1 MNNFEEVQLKVSE
14 AAKFLAP
21 LPPIY
26 RFVASNP
33 LEGLVDFPFSEALEL
48 SQQLFTSHNCG
59 EEHCLPETLSDL
71 IDDRHPKLGF
81 LSRLNRKIVRYCG
94 AYCDKTQA
102 QWSMEKSGGLL
113 HSWRKIVQH
122 DLSLGKRWKL
132 LLSEELPQGPADA
145 LSFLLHAIGV
155 EEAEYTVYLRRHLFQ
170 LPGWASHLKW
180 RESHGDDGVLTEYL
194 AIRLFY
200 ELALSHTIVSKM
212 YRVDER
218 PWLQLGLFLN
228 KNFDYCRHGHSA
240 NEQSA
245 PDQGS
250 PEAIYQ
256 SRLIHQIREAKIHGS
271 SAQMDPDV
279 QLTFCLDVR
288 EERFRRALESIGGH
302 RYSTYGVAGFFGVP
316 MRFLESGSHMER
328 ELCPIII
335 KPLQCVHEVS
345 DSESLNSQQAL
356 TTFAIM
362 LQKKLK
368 SNLAGAFGFV
378 DIAGPVYALSLFM
391 KVFFPGLMKKAN
403 QRLHKRDSKAPLTHL
418 DSTGFSLPERVSMA
432 GNLLKSIGLTENFA
446 KTVVFCG
453 HESSSSNNPYSSALE
468 CGACGGNSGRYNARV
483 LADMLNENDVREG
496 LAGFGISIP
505 KTTHFVG
512 AVHNTATDS
521 VKLFTGS
528 APATHKSAIEQL
540 EADLAL
546 TGDVTREE
554 RTGLLPQTLLHAFSK
569 PESRSCDPA
578 QVMPELGLLGNRAL
592 VVGPRSLTS
601 SLNLEGQ
608 VFLHS
613 YEWRQDTDGKVLQ
626 SIVAGAV
633 MVASG
638 INMQYYTSAIN
649 NAAFGSGNKVTLNP
663 FGGIGVTQGL
673 RGDLKIGLTEQS
685 VMVQDNVPQTTP
697 MRLLLII
704 QSPLAVIEQALKA
717 NPDAA
722 KLVKNEW
729 VNLVVIAPES
739 GEFLRADGLDCWK
752 AV

>member
-1 MNNFEEVQLKVSE
+1 MSNFDEMHVIVAE
-14 AAKFLAP
+14 AAKILAP

-33 LEGLVDFPFSEALEL
+33 LEGLVDLPFSEALQL
-48 SQQLFTSHNCG
+48 SQQLFTAPDCG
-59 EEHCLPETLSDL
+59 DENCLPETLSDL
-71 IDDRHPKLGF
+71 IDGRNKKLGF
-81 LSRLNRKIVRYCG
+81 LSRLNRKVVRYCG

-122 DLSLGKRWKL
+122 DLSVGKRWKQ
-132 LLSEELPQGPADA
+132 LLSNELPHNPADA
-145 LSFLLHAIGV
+145 LSFLLHSIGV
-155 EEAEYTVYLRRHLFQ
+155 EEVEYKQYLRRHLFQ

-180 RESHGDDGVLTEYL
+180 RENHGEDGLLTEYL

-200 ELALSHTIVSKM
+200 ELTLSHSIVSKM
-212 YRVDER
+212 YGVYEK
-218 PWLQLGLFLN
+218 PWLQLGPFLN
-228 KNFDYCRHGHSA
+228 KNFDCCRPGHSE
-240 NEQSA
+240 NEQTA
-245 PDQGS
+245 LDQGS
-250 PEAIYQ
+250 LEAVYQ
-256 SRLIHQIREAKIHGS
+256 SRLIHQIREARTHGAG
-271 SAQMDPDV
+271 AQTEPDV
-279 QLTFCLDVR
+279 QLAFCIDVR

-302 RYSTYGVAGFFGVP
+302 RYSTLGVAGFFGVP

-335 KPLQCVHEVS
+335 KPVRCVHEVS
-345 DSESLNSQQAL
+345 DSESLDSQQAL
-356 TTFAIM
+356 TASAIM

-391 KVFFPGLMKKAN
+391 KIFFPGLLNKAD

-418 DSTGFSLPERVSMA
+418 DSTGFSLSERVSMA
-432 GNLLKSIGLTENFA
+432 ANLLKSIGLTENFA

-483 LADMLNENDVREG
+483 LADMLNETDVREG
-496 LAGFGISIP
+496 LASVGIFIP

-512 AVHNTATDS
+512 AVHNTAVDS
-521 VKLFTGS
+521 VKLFAS
-528 APATHKSAIEQL
+528 KAPATHKLAIEQL

-546 TGDVTREE
+546 AGDATREE
-554 RTGLLPQTLLHAFSK
+554 RLELLPQTLLRAFNK
-569 PESRSCDPA
+569 PESRSSDPA
-578 QVMPELGLLGNRAL
+578 QVLPELGLLGNRAL
-592 VVGPRSLTS
+592 VVGPRSLTA

-613 YEWRQDTDGKVLQ
+613 YEWQKDTDGTVLQ
-626 SIVAGAV
+626 SIVGGAV

-638 INMQYYTSAIN
+638 INMQYYTSALN

-663 FGGIGVTQGL
+663 YGGIGVTQGL
-673 RGDLKIGLTEQS
+673 QGDLKIGLTEQS
-685 VMVQDNVPQTTP
+685 VMVQDNLPQTSP
-697 MRLLLII
+697 MRLLLVI
-704 QSPLAVIEQALKA
+704 QSPLAVIEQTLKA
-717 NPDAA
+717 VPGAA
-722 KLVKNEW
+722 KLVKNQW
-729 VNLVVIAPES
+729 VNLVAIDPTS
-739 GEFLRADGLDCWK
+739 GEFFQADGLDCWK